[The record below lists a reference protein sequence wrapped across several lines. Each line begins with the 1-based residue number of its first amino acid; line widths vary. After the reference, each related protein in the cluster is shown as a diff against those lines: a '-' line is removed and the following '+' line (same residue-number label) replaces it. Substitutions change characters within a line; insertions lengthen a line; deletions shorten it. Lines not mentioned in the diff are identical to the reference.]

1 MELDLRE
8 NLETWLRG
16 YSKLVILGI
25 GNPLKGD
32 DALGL
37 KILRKL
43 RGKVPRSVKI
53 IEGGIAPENFIGK
66 IGKIR
71 PSHVLLIDA
80 ALFGGKPGEAKM
92 ISIENIPSVTIS
104 THVMPLYMVA
114 GLIKEETGAKTVLLG
129 MQPKNL
135 NLGGEISR
143 EIKESIEKIAK
154 TIIEAIN
161 RAEKS

>member
-1 MELDLRE
+1 MELKLKE
-8 NLETWLRG
+8 NLETWLQG

-37 KILRKL
+37 KILRRL
-43 RGKVPRSVKI
+43 RGKVPRNVKV

-66 IGKIR
+66 IRRLR

-80 ALFGGKPGEAKM
+80 ALFGGKPGETKM

-104 THVMPLYMVA
+104 THLMPLYMVA
-114 GLIKEETGAKTVLLG
+114 GLIKEETDAKILLLG
-129 MQPKNL
+129 IQPKNL
-135 NLGGEISR
+135 NLGEEISQ
-143 EIKESIEKIAK
+143 EIKESIEETAEI
-154 TIIEAIN
+154 IIEAIN
-161 RAEKS
+161 RAEKR

>member
-1 MELDLRE
+1 MELKIKE
-8 NLETWLRG
+8 NLETWLQG

-37 KILRKL
+37 KILRRL
-43 RGKVPRSVKI
+43 RGKVPRNVKV

-66 IGKIR
+66 IRRLR

-104 THVMPLYMVA
+104 THLMPLYMVA
-114 GLIKEETGAKTVLLG
+114 GLIKKETDAKILLLG
-129 MQPKNL
+129 IQPKNL
-135 NLGGEISR
+135 SLGEEISQ
-143 EIKESIEKIAK
+143 EIKESIEETAEI
-154 TIIEAIN
+154 IIEAIN
-161 RAEKS
+161 RAEKR

>member
-1 MELDLRE
+1 M
-8 NLETWLRG
+8 
-16 YSKLVILGI
+16 GI

-37 KILRKL
+37 KILRKI
-43 RGKVPRSVKI
+43 RGKVPRSVKV

-66 IGKIR
+66 IGKLR

-104 THVMPLYMVA
+104 THMVPLYMVA
-114 GLIKEETGAKTVLLG
+114 GLIKEKTGAKTVLLG
-129 MQPKNL
+129 IQPKNL
-135 NLGGEISR
+135 NLGGEISQ

-161 RAEKS
+161 RVEKR